1 MVFMRSTKSEP
12 DSRTARKLDRP
23 ALWAGLL
30 WLASLLVVAGLTGW
44 LYLDNKA
51 DLRER
56 FDTEVQRITDDLQRR
71 FTLPAYG
78 LMGARGVYAA
88 SEHVGREEFKRYVQI
103 RDLDREFLGV
113 RGMGFIQRVPRDQL
127 NAFVN
132 ATRGDG
138 VPDFTVKTLDGAEPA
153 QAEAY
158 IIKYIEPVARNRQAL
173 GLDVGSEPIRRA
185 GVERALKSGQATLT
199 STIRLVQDQQ
209 SRPGF
214 LLFVPVYRVDLPLN
228 TADERLAAA
237 YGLTYAPIV
246 LDELLTPAIDAL
258 LRSGLNLQVLSPS
271 PNGKPEV
278 LQSIGS
284 TPSAP
289 LFSRDVPL
297 DILGSDLRLQFHT
310 LPAFES
316 ALNLELIYSLGLAGL
331 LINTLLALSLW
342 LLWTGRQ
349 RAEALANQLTQ
360 DLDKLALVA
369 RNTANAVI
377 MTDPALR
384 ITWVNEG
391 FTRIAG
397 YTLDDALGKTPGEL
411 LSSGKAA
418 PEALETLR
426 RSAEQGEGCRVEI
439 LNRAKDGREYWIDTE
454 VQPVRNADGQLT
466 GFIEIGL
473 DITKDRLNNE
483 RLVNA
488 LLQAD
493 EKQTALERSQAA
505 LERAQAVARLGSFE
519 YEQGAEHFSMSPETA
534 RMFDLPRTD
543 RCTFD
548 EWFARIHPADQA
560 QVAQGWQRTLE
571 GEPYDTT
578 YRIIVGG
585 KTRWI
590 HAQAECTFDAAG
602 QFVKAVGTVHDI
614 TDVKQRE
621 ALLVSERQRVENI
634 LDGTQAGTWE
644 WHVASGQTVFNERWA
659 QIVGYELAEL
669 EPVSIETWVRLCH
682 PDDLQRSSALLQ
694 QHFAS
699 ELEHYECESR
709 MRHKD
714 GHWVWVMDRG
724 KLATREADGSP
735 GWMYGTHLDVTQQ
748 KTTEL
753 ALRASE
759 LRLKTLSEL
768 SAQWFWETDTEHR
781 FRRFTSGDDQRMS
794 RLNATALGKT
804 RWEVGAEPINA
815 TWAQHQDDLAQ
826 RRPFKDLVYRRV
838 AEDGSP
844 MYWSVSGSPW
854 YDEAGQ
860 FIGYIG
866 SGSDIT
872 QSKRNELRIAQ
883 SEALLERTGK
893 LAKVGA
899 WRVDLATGQPSWSAE
914 TCRIHEVPVG
924 HQPTL
929 EEALNHYPPEARQR
943 LAEAVQAGMDTGR
956 GWDLEAPLI
965 TARGRQIWVRTI
977 GEVETLDG
985 QPIALV
991 GGIQDITEQKA
1002 QADALH
1008 EAKAQAEQASQF
1020 KSQFLANMSHEIRTP
1035 MNAVLGM
1042 LKLLQGTPLQPRQL
1056 DYAQKAEGSAKS
1068 LLGLLNDILDFSK
1081 VEAGKL
1087 TLDPEPFLLDQLMRD
1102 LAVIYS
1108 SYAGGKAVELLF
1120 DLDPGLPRS
1129 LVGDALRLQ
1138 QILINLGGNAIKFT
1152 PEGVVLLR
1160 VSLDAI
1166 AQDGDRRIA
1175 HVRFAVQ
1182 DNGIGIAPENQ
1193 AKIFGGFTQAEASTT
1208 RRFGGTGLGLAISRR
1223 LIEMMGGELVLD
1235 SALGQGSTFA
1245 FTLPMPIHEVAE
1257 VASPPTPATRVL
1269 MVDDHPMALQLL
1281 QRMGQSL
1288 GWQLDTAPSGA
1299 AALLAIEDGL
1309 KQGRPFELLFIDCE
1323 MPEMDGWEL
1332 ASRTRALY
1340 QGTAQRPVIVMV
1352 TSNGRDALAQQTDEV
1367 RSLLD
1372 HYLVKPVTAS
1382 MLLDAYQQA
1391 QHPPRND
1398 RPPSPSAAGLVSRP
1412 LAGLR
1417 ILVVED
1423 NAINQQVA
1431 EELISGQGAS
1441 VDIADNGQRGV
1452 EALQAAIRDH
1462 RPYHAILMD
1471 MQMPVM
1477 DGITATQE
1485 IRQRLGET
1493 EIPIIAMTA
1502 NAMSSDR
1509 ERCLQAGMNDHIGK
1523 PFDLDRLVV
1532 TLLNWTKGLQATVT
1546 SAHTTA
1552 DEPPAPADRPPGDEP
1567 PILDRAAALQRIGGS
1582 ESLLQRMSVQFLK
1595 DLPPLLA
1602 ACAAAVR
1609 QGNEDQTQ
1617 KALHTI
1623 KGVAATLGADRLAW
1637 CARKGEAACQSGTAV
1652 DVAQLEAVFEQ
1663 TREALVAAGVPAPSD
1678 PAPTTHATAG
1688 SPSPLTDAERQAL
1701 LDLQALLK
1709 DSDMGVFDALEILKA
1724 AAIPAATRWKPLEDA
1739 VEAMDFDAALTL
1751 VGQALS
1757 A

>member
-1 MVFMRSTKSEP
+1 MVFMRPTKSQP
-12 DSRTARKLDRP
+12 FFRP
-23 ALWAGLL
+23 AHQPVLWTALL
-30 WLASLLVVAGLTGW
+30 WLASMLLLAVLTSW
-44 LYLDNKA
+44 LYLDSKA
-51 DLRER
+51 DLSER
-56 FDTEVQRITDDLQRR
+56 FETEAQRITDDLQRR
-71 FTLPAYG
+71 FMLPTYG
-78 LMGARGVYAA
+78 LIGARGLYVA
-88 SEHVGREEFKRYVQI
+88 SGQVERREFESFIKS
-103 RDLDREFLGV
+103 RDLDREFPGV
-113 RGMGFIQRVPRDQL
+113 RGMGFMQRVPRGELD
-127 NAFVN
+127 AFVQAERAN
-132 ATRGDG
+132 GS
-138 VPDFTVKTLDGAEPA
+138 PDFKISSLGLLASPPA
-153 QAEAY
+153 DAF
-158 IIKYIEPVARNRQAL
+158 IIKHIEPFERNRQAL
-173 GLDVGSEPIRRA
+173 GLDAGSEPSRQANI
-185 GVERALKSGQATLT
+185 ERALQTGQPTLHGP
-199 STIRLVQDQQ
+199 IRLVQDNQ

-214 LLFVPVYRVDLPLN
+214 VWYVPVYRTGVPLN
-228 TADERLAAA
+228 TPSERRAAA
-237 YGLTYAPIV
+237 RGLTFAPIV
-246 LDELLTPAIDAL
+246 LEELLAPAMSTL
-258 LRSGLNLQVLSPS
+258 LASGLNLRVAAPS
-271 PNGKPEV
+271 AGTGGEV
-278 LQSIGS
+278 LQEIGP
-284 TPSAP
+284 TPNHP
-289 LFSRDVPL
+289 LFSQTQPL
-297 DILGSDLRLQFHT
+297 NIQGTDLRLEFRS
-310 LPAFES
+310 LPAFE
-316 ALNLELIYSLGLAGL
+316 AGLNVELIYGLGLAGL
-331 LINTLLALSLW
+331 VINTLLALALW

-349 RAEALANQLTQ
+349 RAEALAQRLTQ

-369 RNTANAVI
+369 KNTANAVI
-377 MTDPALR
+377 MTDPSLR

-397 YTLDDALGKTPGEL
+397 YTLDEALGKTPGEL

-418 PEALETLR
+418 PEALDSLQ
-426 RSAEQGEGCRVEI
+426 RSAEQGSGCRVEI

-454 VQPVRNADGQLT
+454 VQPVRDASGQLT

-483 RLVNA
+483 RLVSA

-519 YEQGAEHFSMSPETA
+519 YEQGAEHFTMSPETA
-534 RMFDLPRTD
+534 RIFDLARTD

-548 EWFARIHPADQA
+548 EWFSRIHPADQA
-560 QVAQGWQRTLE
+560 QVAEGWQRALE
-571 GEPYDTT
+571 GAPYDTT

-585 KTRWI
+585 KAHWI
-590 HAQAECTFDAAG
+590 HAQAECSFDAAG
-602 QFVKAVGTVHDI
+602 RFVKAVGTLQDI
-614 TDVKQRE
+614 TEVKQRE

-659 QIVGYELAEL
+659 HIVGYQLAEL
-669 EPVSIETWVRLCH
+669 EPVSIETWERLCH
-682 PDDLQRSSALLQ
+682 PDDLQRSTALLQ
-694 QHFAS
+694 RHFAG
-699 ELEHYECESR
+699 ELDHYECESR
-709 MRHKD
+709 MRHKR
-714 GHWVWVMDRG
+714 GHWVWVVDRG
-724 KLATREADGSP
+724 KLSTREADGSP
-735 GWMYGTHLDVTQQ
+735 GWMYGTHLDITQQ

-759 LRLKTLSEL
+759 FRLKTLSEL
-768 SAQWFWETDTEHR
+768 SAQWFWETDAQHR
-781 FRRFTSGDDQRMS
+781 FCRFTSGDAQRLS
-794 RLNATALGKT
+794 QLNATALGKT
-804 RWEVGAEPINA
+804 RWEVGAEPINT

-826 RRPFKDLVYRRV
+826 HRPFKNLIYRKV
-838 AEDGSP
+838 AEDGSHL
-844 MYWSVSGSPW
+844 YWSVSGSPW

-866 SGSDIT
+866 TGSDIT
-872 QSKRNELRIAQ
+872 QSKRDELRIAQ

-899 WRVDLATGQPSWSAE
+899 WRVDLATGQPSWSAQ
-914 TCRIHEVPVG
+914 TCHIHEVPVG

-929 EEALNHYPPEARQR
+929 EEALNYYPPEARQR
-943 LAEAVQAGMDTGR
+943 LAEAVQRGMDTGQ
-956 GWDLEAPLI
+956 GWDLETPLI
-965 TARGRQIWVRTI
+965 TASGHQIWVRTI
-977 GEVETLDG
+977 GEVETSGG

-1002 QADALH
+1002 QADALR

-1042 LKLLQGTPLQPRQL
+1042 LKLLQSTPLQPRQL

-1108 SYAGGKAVELLF
+1108 SYAGGKGVELL
-1120 DLDPGLPRS
+1120 LDVDPQLPRS

-1152 PEGVVLLR
+1152 PEGVVVLR
-1160 VSLDAI
+1160 VSLASI
-1166 AQDGDRRIA
+1166 TQDGDRRIA
-1175 HVRFAVQ
+1175 QVQFAVQ

-1223 LIEMMGGELVLD
+1223 LIEMMGGQLVLD

-1245 FTLPMPIHEVAE
+1245 FTLPLPIHEVAD
-1257 VASPPTPATRVL
+1257 VASPPAPPMRVL

-1299 AALLAIEDGL
+1299 DALHAIEDGL
-1309 KQGRPFELLFIDCE
+1309 QQNRPFELLFIDCE

-1340 QGTAQRPVIVMV
+1340 QGAAQRPVIVMV

-1372 HYLVKPVTAS
+1372 QYLVKPVTAS
-1382 MLLDAYQQA
+1382 MLLDALQQA
-1391 QHPPRND
+1391 QHPNPTARS
-1398 RPPSPSAAGLVSRP
+1398 PAPSAGLVSRP

-1441 VDIADNGQRGV
+1441 VDIADNGLRGV
-1452 EALQAAIRDH
+1452 EALQAAIRDQ

-1493 EIPIIAMTA
+1493 DIPIIAMTA

-1509 ERCLQAGMNDHIGK
+1509 ELCLQAGMNDHIGK

-1532 TLLNWTKGLQATVT
+1532 TLLNWTKGLQATAPQAS
-1546 SAHTTA
+1546 SAA
-1552 DEPPAPADRPPGDEP
+1552 DEAPAEADQATGHEP
-1567 PILDRAAALQRIGGS
+1567 PPVLDRAAALKRIGGS
-1582 ESLLQRMSVQFLK
+1582 ESLLQRMGTQFLK

-1602 ACAAAVR
+1602 ACAAAEQR
-1609 QGNEDQTQ
+1609 GDGEQTQ

-1623 KGVAATLGADRLAW
+1623 KGVAATLGADRLAH
-1637 CARKGEAACQSGTAV
+1637 CAKRAEAACKSGAAV
-1652 DVAQLEAVFEQ
+1652 DVSELETVFAQ
-1663 TREALVAAGVPAPSD
+1663 TREALLAAGVPAPA
-1678 PAPTTHATAG
+1678 APVGDGNAVER
-1688 SPSPLTDAERQAL
+1688 PPLSDAERQAL
-1701 LDLQALLK
+1701 LRLQGLLK
-1709 DSDMGVFDALEILKA
+1709 DADMGVFDALEALQ
-1724 AAIPAATRWKPLEDA
+1724 AATTAATDRWQPLEDA
-1739 VEAMDFDAALTL
+1739 IEAMDFDAALGL
-1751 VGQALS
+1751 VEQALS